1 MQVHTY
7 LVFYVIDKSNKYIT
21 DDNMINHTYMN
32 NIIYGVKNQ
41 EIKKRLELL
50 NTNNNK
56 SYYDDVY
63 VYSKFYNS
71 DK

>member
-1 MQVHTY
+1 M
-7 LVFYVIDKSNKYIT
+7 FNKSNKYIT